1 MKFRQMIAT
10 IGVLASLILLG
21 ACGPQAKQEPAP
33 TTQATQGVK
42 YDRQG
47 LVDLAAK
54 YLAAMVKHDPS
65 AVPFAEKVKFTENT
79 AEIPVGKGL
88 WTTASGGPS
97 EFQIYAADPVA
108 QQVAF
113 LVMMQENN
121 KDVLLGARLKLENG
135 KITEAEHLAIRDLGT
150 SPMGQGALNNL
161 KTPRPGLLEDVAPA
175 DKMTR
180 DQLIKIGLTY
190 YDALTGEDGKL
201 SPFATEC
208 ERHENGAITA
218 GGKPQ
223 PQAKPAANAP
233 APKVD
238 PEFEKIMKAMAAAGP
253 VANTCEAQIS
263 AGQFSYITEIKPRR
277 VLIAD
282 EQKGLAV
289 GFSMFYHDSS
299 LKEYTF
305 KGPKGEMKMPSYQG
319 TFNLPAMHI
328 YKIKNGKIY
337 DIEAIGFTMPYGLK
351 SGWE

>member
-1 MKFRQMIAT
+1 MKLKQLIIT
-10 IGVLASLILLG
+10 LVVLASILLLG
-21 ACGPQAKQEPAP
+21 ACGPQAKQEPAQSTP
-33 TTQATQGVK
+33 AAPSVTL
-42 YDRQG
+42 DRQG
-47 LVDLAAK
+47 LVDLMGN
-54 YLAAMVKHDPS
+54 YLAALAKNDPS

-88 WTTASGGPS
+88 WTTASGGPL

-108 QQVAF
+108 QQVAC
-113 LVMMQENN
+113 LVMMKELD
-121 KDVLLGARLKLENG
+121 KDVLLGARLKAENG

-150 SPMGQGALNNL
+150 SPMGAGALDNL
-161 KTPRPGLLEDVAPA
+161 KTARPGLTEDVPQAER
-175 DKMTR
+175 MSR

-201 SPFATEC
+201 SPFADEC
-208 ERHENGAITA
+208 ERHENGATTA
-218 GGKPQ
+218 GGKPR
-223 PQAKPAANAP
+223 PAAASQAP
-233 APKVD
+233 VQLD
-238 PEFEKIMKAMAAAGP
+238 PQLEKMMKAMAAMGP
-253 VANTCEAQIS
+253 IPNTCEAQIS
-263 AGQFSYITEIKPRR
+263 TGTFAYITEIRNRR

-319 TFNLPAMHI
+319 VFNLPAMHI

-337 DIEAIGFTMPYGLK
+337 DIEAIGFTMPYGLG